1 MNELEELKYALDVTW
16 HKHPE
21 FADILDTKV
30 EYYKIALKRIEEYI
44 INNTD
49 KSLYVISSKD
59 DNGNRLRD
67 KIKQHAMDPNYLNKL
82 YRISMINKAEYL
94 NYVPS
99 NEEMVNEIL
108 EKMNYLEN
116 QSKKRS
122 FFEESKMIDETINK
136 VNSKYRKEF
145 FHNAFYNNTNFNIH
159 YKKSD
164 LEFISS
170 LDKDSIK
177 LLLTDN
183 AYRIYTIINS
193 RTSPENIDMLSDNGN
208 IEEYRYYSSNLN
220 NVMEN
225 INDISMFVSE
235 MDDNMLSFLTNIY
248 CMSLKVR
255 NKNGYILES
264 AGKINNPKIKHQ
276 IFEQL
281 EDKDTLTKIKEN
293 KREYSI

>member
-49 KSLYVISSKD
+49 KSLDVISSKD

-183 AYRIYTIINS
+183 AYRIYTVINS
-193 RTSPENIDMLSDNGN
+193 RTLPENIDMLSDNGN

-225 INDISMFVSE
+225 INDISMFVSK
-235 MDDNMLSFLTNIY
+235 MDDNILSFLTNIY

-255 NKNGYILES
+255 NKNNYILES
-264 AGKINNPKIKHQ
+264 ADKINDPRIKHQ

-293 KREYSI
+293 KRGYSI

>member
-49 KSLYVISSKD
+49 KSLDVISSKD

-183 AYRIYTIINS
+183 AYRIYTVINS
-193 RTSPENIDMLSDNGN
+193 RNLPENIDMLSDNGN

-220 NVMEN
+220 NIMEN

-235 MDDNMLSFLTNIY
+235 MDDNILSFLTNIY

-255 NKNGYILES
+255 NKNNYILES
-264 AGKINNPKIKHQ
+264 ADKINDPRIKHQ

-293 KREYSI
+293 KRGYSI

>member
-49 KSLYVISSKD
+49 KSLDVISSKD

-122 FFEESKMIDETINK
+122 FFEESKMIDEIINK

-255 NKNGYILES
+255 NKNSYILES
-264 AGKINNPKIKHQ
+264 AGKINDPKIKHQ

-293 KREYSI
+293 KSGYSI

>member
-21 FADILDTKV
+21 FADILSTKV

-49 KSLYVISSKD
+49 KSLDVISSKD

-94 NYVPS
+94 NYAPS

-116 QSKKRS
+116 QTKKRS

-183 AYRIYTIINS
+183 AYRIYTVINS
-193 RTSPENIDMLSDNGN
+193 RTLPENIDMLSDNGN

-235 MDDNMLSFLTNIY
+235 MDDNILSFLTNIY

-255 NKNGYILES
+255 NKNNYILES
-264 AGKINNPKIKHQ
+264 ADKINDPIIKHQ

-293 KREYSI
+293 KRGYSI

>member
-16 HKHPE
+16 DKHPE
-21 FADILDTKV
+21 FADSLGDKNNYYVFALNRIMEFMSNKTSSLNIVSSVDNNGKNLRKILESQAK
-30 EYYKIALKRIEEYI
+30 
-44 INNTD
+44 
-49 KSLYVISSKD
+49 
-59 DNGNRLRD
+59 
-67 KIKQHAMDPNYLNKL
+67 DPNYLTKL
-82 YRISMINKAEYL
+82 YRNAKQGEAEYI

-255 NKNGYILES
+255 NKNSYILES
-264 AGKINNPKIKHQ
+264 AGKINDPRIKHQ

-293 KREYSI
+293 KRGYSI

>member
-49 KSLYVISSKD
+49 KSLDVISSKD

-255 NKNGYILES
+255 NKNSYILES
-264 AGKINNPKIKHQ
+264 AGKINDPRIKHQ

-293 KREYSI
+293 KRGYSI

>member
-21 FADILDTKV
+21 FADILGAKV

-49 KSLYVISSKD
+49 KSLDVISSKD

-94 NYVPS
+94 NYAPS

-183 AYRIYTIINS
+183 AYRIYTVINS
-193 RTSPENIDMLSDNGN
+193 RTLPENIDMLSDNGN

-235 MDDNMLSFLTNIY
+235 MDDNILSFLTNIY

-255 NKNGYILES
+255 NKNNYILES
-264 AGKINNPKIKHQ
+264 ADKINDPRIKHQ

-293 KREYSI
+293 KRGYSI

>member
-21 FADILDTKV
+21 FADILSTKV

-49 KSLYVISSKD
+49 KSLDVISSKD

-94 NYVPS
+94 NYAPS

-183 AYRIYTIINS
+183 AYRIYTVINS
-193 RTSPENIDMLSDNGN
+193 RTLPENIDMLSDNGN

-235 MDDNMLSFLTNIY
+235 MDDNILSFLTNIY

-255 NKNGYILES
+255 NKNNYILES
-264 AGKINNPKIKHQ
+264 ADKINDPRIKHQ

-293 KREYSI
+293 KRGYSI

>member
-21 FADILDTKV
+21 FADILGTKV

-49 KSLYVISSKD
+49 KSLDVISSKD

-193 RTSPENIDMLSDNGN
+193 RTLPENIDMLSDNGN

-255 NKNGYILES
+255 NKNSYILES
-264 AGKINNPKIKHQ
+264 AGKINDPKIKHQ

-293 KREYSI
+293 KRGYSI

>member
-21 FADILDTKV
+21 FADILSTKV

-49 KSLYVISSKD
+49 KSLDVISSKD

-94 NYVPS
+94 NYAPS

-136 VNSKYRKEF
+136 VNSKYREEF

-183 AYRIYTIINS
+183 AYRIYTVINS
-193 RTSPENIDMLSDNGN
+193 RTLPENIDMLSDNGN

-235 MDDNMLSFLTNIY
+235 MDDNILSFLTNIY

-255 NKNGYILES
+255 NKNNYILES
-264 AGKINNPKIKHQ
+264 ADKINDPRIKHQ

-281 EDKDTLTKIKEN
+281 EDKDTLIKIKEN
-293 KREYSI
+293 KRGYSI

>member
-1 MNELEELKYALDVTW
+1 
-16 HKHPE
+16 
-21 FADILDTKV
+21 
-30 EYYKIALKRIEEYI
+30 
-44 INNTD
+44 
-49 KSLYVISSKD
+49 
-59 DNGNRLRD
+59 
-67 KIKQHAMDPNYLNKL
+67 
-82 YRISMINKAEYL
+82 MINKAEYL
-94 NYVPS
+94 NYAPS

-183 AYRIYTIINS
+183 AYRIYTVINS
-193 RTSPENIDMLSDNGN
+193 RTLPENIDMLSDNGN

-235 MDDNMLSFLTNIY
+235 MDDNILSFLTNIY

-255 NKNGYILES
+255 NKNNYILES
-264 AGKINNPKIKHQ
+264 ADKINDPRIKHQ

-293 KREYSI
+293 KRGYSI

>member
-21 FADILDTKV
+21 FADILSTKV

-49 KSLYVISSKD
+49 KSLDVISSKD

-94 NYVPS
+94 NYAPS

-116 QSKKRS
+116 QTKKRS

-183 AYRIYTIINS
+183 AYRIYTVINS
-193 RTSPENIDMLSDNGN
+193 RTLPENIDMLSDNGN

-235 MDDNMLSFLTNIY
+235 MDDNILSFLTNIY

-255 NKNGYILES
+255 NKNNYILES
-264 AGKINNPKIKHQ
+264 ADKINDPRIKHQ

-281 EDKDTLTKIKEN
+281 EDKDTLIKIKEN
-293 KREYSI
+293 KRGYSI